1 MPTPGRDLCR
11 PSVPSPLRRRP
22 ACPGLAFFSPP
33 PAAPLLSAL
42 SFRPLP
48 PTSFLTIVRRTLG
61 HYHRLPNRA
70 AANHLF
76 SLLTPG
82 HPGLTGDPGPIHSR
96 EDKPMRNTH
105 RLLRLAVMF
114 LVTVAFFGP
123 IGQSWSDDGVF
134 FVASIPRLVYKGN
147 WQTGT
152 PYNRNDVVYYAGSS
166 WLSLVGAN
174 LDHDPM
180 TSPSQWGMLARRGDQ
195 GPTGPMGPMGPQ
207 GPQAGTP
214 GAYRPHGPPGA
225 HGLQGLPA
233 PPAPRGL
240 PAPPPGSSA
249 ASTLTIP
256 RASSASARPHPG
268 YPLHIDSNV

>member
-22 ACPGLAFFSPP
+22 VCPGLAFLASACC
-33 PAAPLLSAL
+33 PAAVGLKLPSG
-42 SFRPLP
+42 SP

-123 IGQSWSDDGVF
+123 IGQSWSDDGFF
-134 FVASIPRLVYKGN
+134 FVASIPAWSIKGTGRQVRLT
-147 WQTGT
+147 TGT
-152 PYNRNDVVYYAGSS
+152 TLCIMPGPVGSVS
-166 WLSLVGAN
+166 W
-174 LDHDPM
+174 
-180 TSPSQWGMLARRGDQ
+180 
-195 GPTGPMGPMGPQ
+195 
-207 GPQAGTP
+207 
-214 GAYRPHGPPGA
+214 
-225 HGLQGLPA
+225 A
-233 PPAPRGL
+233 PIWVMIL
-240 PAPPPGSSA
+240 
-249 ASTLTIP
+249 
-256 RASSASARPHPG
+256 
-268 YPLHIDSNV
+268 